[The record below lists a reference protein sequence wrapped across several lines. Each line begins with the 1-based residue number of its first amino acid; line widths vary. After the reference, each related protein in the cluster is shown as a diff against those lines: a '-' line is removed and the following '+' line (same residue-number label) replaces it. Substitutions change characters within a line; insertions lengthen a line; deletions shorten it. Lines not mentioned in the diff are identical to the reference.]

1 MAARDETKPLRV
13 AAILIGSLGDV
24 APFADL
30 FSRLPRVEPTIFCLD
45 EAVAYVEKRGMAAVG
60 LFSIETWKENETT
73 LDGATLTGMDFVKAW
88 IRHMLAPATLDD
100 CVAKIREHHVAR
112 PFDALLYQ
120 TQAFPV
126 VFFCAG
132 DLRARGRRPRSRARR
147 DGGVAGPVPT
157 CAMPYLW
164 HAYYETVFTLLLENG
179 WRARERHGREIET
192 RRLPALPHAALAARR
207 GTRRSFIAPRP
218 RYLIGNDVCFSD
230 CAATGGAHVLAHD
243 FLATPRWRVDAAPDA
258 EARRPSGASSRS
270 TAAWASSASAMRARR
285 RAGSDASFFVD
296 RPAGESSSSSI
307 ARRPRASSR

>member
-179 WRARERHGREIET
+179 WREACERHGREIET
-192 RRLPALPHAALAARR
+192 PAQGYQRSLHTPRAAARR

-218 RYLIGNDVCFSD
+218 RLVEEPAEL
-230 CAATGGAHVLAHD
+230 AACG
-243 FLATPRWRVDAAPDA
+243 AAPGNA
-258 EARRPSGASSRS
+258 VPPSGVTRPV
-270 TAAWASSASAMRARR
+270 RR
-285 RAGSDASFFVD
+285 TKDS
-296 RPAGESSSSSI
+296 
-307 ARRPRASSR
+307 

>member
-1 MAARDETKPLRV
+1 MAAREETKPLRV

-45 EAVAYVEKRGMAAVG
+45 EAVDYVEKRGMAAVG

-100 CVAKIREHHVAR
+100 CVAKIREHHEAR

-132 DLRARGRRPRSRARR
+132 DLRARGRRPGLARVATAASQVPFVKIEVTESVPNLIR
-147 DGGVAGPVPT
+147 NPSVDCASVGGGVPR
-157 CAMPYLW
+157 
-164 HAYYETVFTLLLENG
+164 ETFFD
-179 WRARERHGREIET
+179 
-192 RRLPALPHAALAARR
+192 RR
-207 GTRRSFIAPRP
+207 
-218 RYLIGNDVCFSD
+218 
-230 CAATGGAHVLAHD
+230 
-243 FLATPRWRVDAAPDA
+243 
-258 EARRPSGASSRS
+258 
-270 TAAWASSASAMRARR
+270 RR
-285 RAGSDASFFVD
+285 RA
-296 RPAGESSSSSI
+296 P
-307 ARRPRASSR
+307 

>member
-100 CVAKIREHHVAR
+100 CVAKIREHHEAR

-132 DLRARGRRPRSRARR
+132 DLRARRRPVSRRR
-147 DGGVAGPVPT
+147 DGGGVAGPFVKVEVTESVPNLIRNPSVD
-157 CAMPYLW
+157 CASVG
-164 HAYYETVFTLLLENG
+164 A
-179 WRARERHGREIET
+179 ASRERRVST
-192 RRLPALPHAALAARR
+192 VAASA
-207 GTRRSFIAPRP
+207 

-243 FLATPRWRVDAAPDA
+243 FLATPRWRVGDEAPDA
-258 EARRPSGASSRS
+258 EARRPSRPSSRS
-270 TAAWASSASAMRARR
+270 TAAFCAVCGPVIVQKGSTGRPNPPLWDAVAGLPSSSAST
-285 RAGSDASFFVD
+285 
-296 RPAGESSSSSI
+296 PTLT
-307 ARRPRASSR
+307 